1 MTADADKT
9 HAELK
14 QDITD
19 AEKDIIT
26 IQNDARI
33 SSRLQAGL
41 TLLLTTLAAWC
52 FTAADGTSVPGL
64 RALPGIRRTPNERA
78 GDMGSVPAENQDD
91 VITKVTRTLE

>member
-1 MTADADKT
+1 MNNSVRFLLGTM
-9 HAELK
+9 LSGLV
-14 QDITD
+14 
-19 AEKDIIT
+19 
-26 IQNDARI
+26 NN
-33 SSRLQAGL
+33 SWFQALFHGIPCGL
-41 TLLLTTLAAWC
+41 ATTLAAWC